1 MGKEQTELTNLRSE
15 INTMGTRIS
24 TLVDE
29 VRTLQRDV
37 QRFKSKVAQDITT
50 LENMNRGEL

>member
-1 MGKEQTELTNLRSE
+1 MGKQQTELTNLRSE

-29 VRTLQRDV
+29 LRTLQRDV
-37 QRFKSKVAQDITT
+37 QRFKSKVAKDITT
-50 LENMNRGEL
+50 LESMNRGEL